1 MDITSVASLG
11 SIRGI
16 GLASELIQPVAVE
29 PARTE
34 RSFMEYLTSVLDS
47 VDGLHKEASASAI
60 DLVVGNEQFLHNT
73 LMAYSRASLA
83 LQLTIEVRNRLVES
97 YQDIMRMQMYNAL

>member
-11 SIRGI
+11 NTRGI
-16 GLASELIQPVAVE
+16 GLASELIQPVAAE

-34 RSFMEYLTSVLDS
+34 RSFMEYLTSALGD
-47 VDGLHKEASASAI
+47 VDRLHREASASAI
-60 DLVVGNEQFLHNT
+60 DLVLGNEQYLHNT
-73 LMAYSRASLA
+73 LLAYSRASLA

-97 YQDIMRMQMYNAL
+97 YQDIMRMQM